1 MARWPKSPKDH
12 ASEPYFQP
20 YFRQLL
26 AKQIASFARIKDM
39 LKIAFSPIYKYDL
52 PEGHRFPMEKYELLP
67 EQLVY
72 EGTVS
77 ESQFFHP
84 PSLAD
89 EDILRTHTSQ
99 FLQKLNNNTLTK
111 LEARKIGFP
120 MSRRLI
126 ERGKHIAMGTLMC
139 ARFAIENGVSMNIA
153 GGTHHSYA
161 DRGEGFCVFN
171 DFAIA
176 SNILL
181 HQGEV
186 QKILIVDL
194 DVHQGN
200 GNAKLFEKEPRVFTF
215 SMHGAKNYPLK
226 KEKSDLD
233 IPLPDGMED
242 KNYLQLLSENLP
254 KLIDEVQ
261 PDLIFYQS
269 GVDILLYDKL
279 GRLNISMEG
288 CKKRDEMVFSMAKR
302 NNIPIAVSM
311 GGGYSPSIKHIIEAH
326 ANTYRVAQEKYF

>member
-1 MARWPKSPKDH
+1 
-12 ASEPYFQP
+12 
-20 YFRQLL
+20 
-26 AKQIASFARIKDM
+26 M
-39 LKIAFSPIYKYDL
+39 LKIAFSPIYKYEL

-67 EQLVY
+67 EQLIY

-77 ESQFFHP
+77 EDQFFHP
-84 PSLAD
+84 PSISD
-89 EDILRTHTSQ
+89 QEILRTHSAE
-99 FLQKLNNNTLTK
+99 LLHKLNNNTLSK
-111 LEARKIGFP
+111 LEARRIGFP
-120 MSRRLI
+120 MSPKLI
-126 ERGKHIAMGTLMC
+126 SRGKHIAMGTLMC
-139 ARFAIENGVSMNIA
+139 ARYAMVNGVSMNIA

-181 HQGEV
+181 AAGEV

-200 GNAKLFEKEPRVFTF
+200 GNAKLFENDKSVFTF

-233 IPLPDGMED
+233 IALPDGVED
-242 KNYLQLLSENLP
+242 KAYLNLLSEHLP
-254 KLIDEVQ
+254 KLIDKVE

-269 GVDILLYDKL
+269 GVDILEHDKL
-279 GRLNISMEG
+279 GRLKVSMAG
-288 CKKRDEMVFSMAKR
+288 CKQRDEMVFSLARSNKV
-302 NNIPIAVSM
+302 PIAVSM
-311 GGGYSPSIKHIIEAH
+311 GGGYSPNIKHIIEAH
-326 ANTYRVAQEKYF
+326 ANTYRVAQEMYF